1 MKVSD
6 FTFKQEAGTVRAEA
20 TFTWEDI
27 DRPPF
32 TLFVQTP
39 AAFGDLLFPDPNSF
53 LRAGLLNAWHYGEK
67 RIQVAGS
74 LCPALVNNL
83 EGVFLLLKRWYPQDF
98 GDKPALEAA
107 EGFKPLLPFN
117 DNTVSLFSGGVDS
130 VCLLR
135 SNRLTYPQ
143 GHPNY
148 INTVLSVEFSR
159 TPAASEG
166 EFSQQVGGRLTATRP
181 ILEDA
186 GVSAIPVITN
196 IWWLNPDGY
205 FYGQKSYGAQLLTTA
220 SFFNRGFYRGFIASS
235 YDAGFSHKP
244 WGSHPQLDAYYSSS
258 QFQVQHIGTEMTRL
272 RKVAMIADWPAGYHN
287 IRVCQNDNSG
297 STNCGTCEKCIRT
310 QLMLEALGKLQGC
323 QSFPKNT
330 IDAGL
335 IQYLETYEMLYS
347 TDQVHNEEK
356 LYSYGI
362 IAQLLEE
369 RGRYDLVKPLQQI
382 LSNLREKHAEKSKSL
397 PPVMAGG

>member
-6 FTFKQEAGTVRAEA
+6 FTLKKEAGTVRAEA
-20 TFTWEDI
+20 TFTWENI

-32 TLFVQTP
+32 TLFIQTQE
-39 AAFGDLLFPDPNSF
+39 AFADLLFPDPNSF
-53 LRAGLLNAWHYGEK
+53 LRAGVLNAWHYGEK

-98 GDKPALEAA
+98 GDKPAIESTAGL
-107 EGFKPLLPFN
+107 KSLLPF
-117 DNTVSLFSGGVDS
+117 DDQTVSLFSGGVDS

-135 SNRLTYPQ
+135 ANRLMYPP

-148 INTVLSVEFSR
+148 IDTVLSVEFSR
-159 TPAASEG
+159 SPAASEN
-166 EFSQQVGGRLTATRP
+166 EFSTLVGGRLAATRP
-181 ILEDA
+181 ILEEA
-186 GVSAIPVITN
+186 GVNAIPVVTN

-220 SFFNRGFYRGFIASS
+220 SFFNRGFYQGFIASS

-258 QFQVQHIGTEMTRL
+258 HFQVQHIGTEMTRL
-272 RKVAMIADWPAGYHN
+272 SKVAMIADWPVGYHH

-297 STNCGTCEKCIRT
+297 SSNCGTCEKCIRT

-323 QSFPKNT
+323 RSFPKDT
-330 IDAGL
+330 IEAEL
-335 IQYLETYEMLYS
+335 VQYLETYDMLYS
-347 TDQVHNEEK
+347 TDRVHNEEK
-356 LYSYGI
+356 LHSYGM
-362 IAQLLEE
+362 IAKLLAN
-369 RGRYDLVKPLQQI
+369 RGRHDLAKPLQEI
-382 LSNLREKHAEKSKSL
+382 LHALEQKHHAATNS
-397 PPVMAGG
+397 PPVAAGQ